1 MKTVSKKLTVLLVT
15 PFYILIIME
24 MFNMSMICAFVWI
37 SILLLIIWL
46 YLVIK
51 PFTINCKNSKEKFI
65 N

>member
-1 MKTVSKKLTVLLVT
+1 MKTVSKKLTVLLVA

-24 MFNMSMICAFVWI
+24 MFNIHIICTFVWM

-51 PFTINCKNSKEKFI
+51 PFTINNVNSKE
-65 N
+65 NY

>member
-1 MKTVSKKLTVLLVT
+1 MKTVSKKLTVLLVA

-24 MFNMSMICAFVWI
+24 MFNIHIICTFVWM

-51 PFTINCKNSKEKFI
+51 PFTINTVSSKE
-65 N
+65 NY

>member
-1 MKTVSKKLTVLLVT
+1 MKTVSKKLTLLLVT

-24 MFNMSMICAFVWI
+24 MFNIHVICAFVWI

-51 PFTINCKNSKEKFI
+51 PFTINTVSSKE
-65 N
+65 NY